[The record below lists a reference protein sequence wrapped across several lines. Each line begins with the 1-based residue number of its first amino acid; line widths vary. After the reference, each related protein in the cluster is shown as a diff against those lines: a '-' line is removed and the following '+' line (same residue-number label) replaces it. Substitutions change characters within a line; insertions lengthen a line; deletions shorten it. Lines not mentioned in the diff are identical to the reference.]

1 MAVSKGQKAHHTS
14 RSGNILLVQIHQ
26 TRDPKK
32 AGAKIAVYKFCDNT
46 FSGCCTSKAA
56 AHILGR
62 SVLGQAK
69 AGIQAC
75 IAINKKDDDRR
86 AILKNAQRA
95 LGEVVR
101 WKEDAAAGKKRKQA
115 VMHELLTPF
124 AKTSAGLSSQ
134 KAGSKELDTKIACYF
149 CENGIAFNTA
159 ASGVV
164 PGPVR
169 LTAAAANARNYRIAE
184 SPNRRDAHFD
194 RIANREAL
202 PRDWARFRQPWRA
215 GQSPAAGPA
224 LAAGPERLKEG
235 CTRRHSVR
243 ERQPALLSSPL
254 EEEPRAA
261 QHLAD

>member
-1 MAVSKGQKAHHTS
+1 M
-14 RSGNILLVQIHQ
+14 
-26 TRDPKK
+26 
-32 AGAKIAVYKFCDNT
+32 
-46 FSGCCTSKAA
+46 
-56 AHILGR
+56 
-62 SVLGQAK
+62 
-69 AGIQAC
+69 
-75 IAINKKDDDRR
+75 
-86 AILKNAQRA
+86 KNAQRA
-95 LGEVVR
+95 LGEVMR

-124 AKTSAGLSSQ
+124 AKTSVGLSSQ